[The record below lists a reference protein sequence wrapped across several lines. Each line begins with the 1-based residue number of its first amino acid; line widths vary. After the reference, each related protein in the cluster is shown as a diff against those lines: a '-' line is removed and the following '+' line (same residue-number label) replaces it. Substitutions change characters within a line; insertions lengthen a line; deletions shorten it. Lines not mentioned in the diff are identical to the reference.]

1 MTKLSEDV
9 RAYLRLFAFFLVNG
23 ALQVKGQP
31 WLDYRPVLTDPSSI
45 EQAFAIWSNVLEI
58 DPEGRVLNEHVA
70 SERAAQYIR
79 QQADPAYIIEPPLE
93 QWEIELY
100 L

>member
-1 MTKLSEDV
+1 MAKLSQDV
-9 RAYLRLFAFFLVNG
+9 RAYLRFFAYFLTNG
-23 ALQVKGQP
+23 SLQVVGLMP
-31 WLDYRPVLTDPSSI
+31 VDYRSVRTDASTI

-58 DPEGRVLNEHVA
+58 DADGRVLNEHVA
-70 SERAAQYIR
+70 SQRAAQYIR
-79 QQADPAYIIEPPLE
+79 QQVDRAYVIDPPLE